1 MMSENLFQ
9 CHKVELSCWWWTDN
23 NFTPH
28 FFPQNVIGPFNQ
40 VCLVHHQKP
49 KKNGV
54 YSPNFM
60 TNKSTMRLQFS
71 FCWLVILSTFSAI
84 WLFASKVSGASLFDL
99 GCGRCTCSDGSLCS
113 STGNFM
119 YASRCAC
126 TDNGCPSGSEYK
138 DGGAYNI
145 LMLRTTIMF
154 SIQFKITFD
163 CCI

>member
-1 MMSENLFQ
+1 M
-9 CHKVELSCWWWTDN
+9 
-23 NFTPH
+23 
-28 FFPQNVIGPFNQ
+28 GNQ

-54 YSPNFM
+54 NSPNFK

-138 DGGAYNI
+138 DGGVCA
-145 LMLRTTIMF
+145 LA
-154 SIQFKITFD
+154 SIGLPKVLERFIIPNGDDYAESDLLHSTFLGD
-163 CCI
+163 LFG